1 MLMPSVGMAGY
12 ILMGGIIAL
21 IVSGALFVIDASSL
35 TYVSWGTLGAAMFI
49 VPMTCFTAL
58 LLITETV
65 EWALSLWR
73 VRRSPLPQV
82 QMTQTPK
89 VSVHVATY
97 NEPPEMVIQTLN
109 ALARLDYPSF
119 EVIVLDNNTAD
130 ESLWKPVQAHCM
142 SLGHHFRF
150 FHFEN
155 MKGFKAGALNKA
167 LDLTAADAEH
177 IAVID
182 SDYQVSPEWLKTVV
196 PALSDPKVAVVQA
209 PQGEKI
215 AMTAPVDQAR
225 VSDASAGAAW
235 RVRFTMPAEYNLS
248 ITLINFILLN
258 LVNFFKLCC

>member
-1 MLMPSVGMAGY
+1 MLFRSVA
-12 ILMGGIIAL
+12 LVVTGG
-21 IVSGALFVIDASSL
+21 LFITDASSL
-35 TYVSWGTLGAAMFI
+35 RYVDWSTLGGAMFV
-49 VPMTCFTAL
+49 VPATMFTAL
-58 LLITETV
+58 LLITETA

-73 VRRSPLPQV
+73 VRRVTLPQPE
-82 QMTQTPK
+82 MRSWPK
-89 VSVHVATY
+89 VSIHLPTH
-97 NEPPEMVIQTLN
+97 NEPPQMVIQTLN

-209 PQGEKI
+209 PQ
-215 AMTAPVDQAR
+215 DYR
-225 VSDASAGAAW
+225 DAHESLFKTLCYEEYTSFFHVGMIERNEHNAVIQHGTMCIVRRAALEEEIG
-235 RVRFTMPAEYNLS
+235 RAHV
-248 ITLINFILLN
+248 
-258 LVNFFKLCC
+258 